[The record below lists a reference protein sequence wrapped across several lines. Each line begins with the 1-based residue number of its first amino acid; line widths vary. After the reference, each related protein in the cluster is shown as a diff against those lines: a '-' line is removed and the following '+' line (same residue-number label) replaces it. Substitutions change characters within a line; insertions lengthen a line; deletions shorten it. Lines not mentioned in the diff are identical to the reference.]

1 MDDAGNSSITVETI
15 TKTISDIALEKL
27 KNDMMGFY
35 SLNFLLPSPDKPT
48 LKAEAGIS
56 LGEWMKLTLWGEYNI
71 NAKSV
76 TAGARIGGEFKI

>member
-1 MDDAGNSSITVETI
+1 MDDTGNSSITVDMI

>member
-1 MDDAGNSSITVETI
+1 MDDTGNSSITVDMI

-27 KNDMMGFY
+27 KNDIMGFY

>member
-1 MDDAGNSSITVETI
+1 MADTVNSSITVETI

-48 LKAEAGIS
+48 LKAEAGIC
-56 LGEWMKLTLWGEYNI
+56 LGEWLKLALWGEYDI

-76 TAGARIGGEFKI
+76 VAGARIGGEFRI